1 MDDVNALDD
10 AKPAIELYAPQRVSW
25 VAAVGGADQL
35 KDMPGSDKV

>member
-1 MDDVNALDD
+1 MDDVSAMDD

-35 KDMPGSDKV
+35 KDMPGSEKV